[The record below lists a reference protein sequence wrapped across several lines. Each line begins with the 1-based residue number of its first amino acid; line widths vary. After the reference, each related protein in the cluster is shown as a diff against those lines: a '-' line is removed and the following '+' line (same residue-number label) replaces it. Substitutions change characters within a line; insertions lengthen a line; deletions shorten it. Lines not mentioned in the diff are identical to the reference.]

1 MQFSLHLR
9 GYILL
14 LTDSLYFATYLNSVK
29 IAAIT
34 TLCCV
39 LIGYPIAYYIARS
52 SPSVRNLLLL
62 GVILPFWTSLLLRV
76 YAWVGILRNDGLLNN
91 LLQALASSP
100 ARWKSIAPTWRSIS
114 AWSMPICRSSS
125 CRCTPRW

>member
-76 YAWVGILRNDGLLNN
+76 PGSASCATTACSTICCRPW
-91 LLQALASSP
+91 ASSP